1 MVIIHSW
8 IHKKL
13 KEKTRVNI
21 VRTHELKEQIF
32 RIIIKN
38 GGIPRCFV
46 YDIIEDMEKEGLI
59 KRLDHTK
66 YQILK
71 SDDKRLRKYF

>member
-1 MVIIHSW
+1 MGIIHAW

-13 KEKTRVNI
+13 ETKIKIKI
-21 VRTHELKEQIF
+21 VRTHDLKEVIF

-38 GGIPRCFV
+38 GGIPRCFI
-46 YDIIEDMEKEGLI
+46 YDIINDMEKEGLI

-71 SDDKRLRKYF
+71 SNEKRLKKFM